1 MLLGDKKCGLQSYL
15 RSKLLLPPTCVSE
28 VNLGFDIRLI
38 TFAKQFGVGICTG
51 IWVKSD
57 KKSLFPTNQEV
68 MKSHLNLDR
77 MK

>member
-57 KKSLFPTNQEV
+57 KKVYFQPTKWV
-68 MKSHLNLDR
+68 MKSHLDR
-77 MK
+77 MKKK